1 MGNIA
6 PAPTEGMKM
15 KRVEEMGN
23 VVGIRTEAEGDAE
36 IGGESESIG

>member
-1 MGNIA
+1 
-6 PAPTEGMKM
+6 M

-23 VVGIRTEAEGDAE
+23 VVGKDTEAEVVAE